1 KESLSWGIPVPN
13 DPSQTMYV
21 WVDALSNYI
30 SALDWAHNGENFQN
44 FWPADVHLIGKDI
57 LRFHA
62 MIWPALLLS
71 AGIDLPK
78 TIYVHGFITVD
89 GQKMSKSIG
98 NVIDPF
104 AMAEKY
110 TPEVFRYFLLR
121 EIPSGGD
128 GDFSEKKLIDRYN
141 GDLAN
146 GLGNLVSR
154 VITLIDKNL
163 DAELIYK
170 EQFLD
175 ADVALKISQ
184 VWDAY
189 RDTLDNFKLNETLA
203 VVWDLVAYADKYMND
218 HQPWKQEGQ
227 EFLRTMTNLVMLLHN
242 ISRMLLPFMPKTA
255 EKIMNIL
262 GVEPGI
268 DPVEDFK
275 FSVTKGAG
283 LFPRL
288 ES

>member
-78 TIYVHGFITVD
+78 AIYVHGFITVD

-104 AMAEKY
+104 AMSEKY

-128 GDFSEKKLIDRYN
+128 GDFSEKKLVDRYN

-154 VITLIDKNL
+154 VVTLIDKNL

-175 ADVALKISQ
+175 AEVALKISQ

-189 RDTLDNFKLNETLA
+189 RDTIENFKLNETLA

-218 HQPWKQEGQ
+218 HQPWKQEGE
-227 EFLRTMTNLVMLLHN
+227 EFLQTMTNLVMLLHN

-255 EKIMNIL
+255 EKIMNTL
-262 GVEPGI
+262 GIEPGI